1 MEEEA
6 TGKFMGGE
14 CDAFRFVLFSI
25 PYGEGDVS
33 VIDAFDPMVGNGDP
47 MRIASEIF
55 EDVFGAT
62 EGALEVDIPFLFLGG
77 VEQPFEC
84 GRLAE
89 MFDLSMKLQFPVREG
104 FHDVVA
110 VFSGKDVF

>member
-6 TGKFMGGE
+6 ADKFMGGE
-14 CDAFRFVLFSI
+14 CDAFRFIRFPIL
-25 PYGEGDVS
+25 YGEGDVS

-55 EDVFGAT
+55 EDVFGTA
-62 EGALEVDIPFLFLGG
+62 EGALEVDVPFLLFGG

-84 GRLAE
+84 GRFAE

-104 FHDVVA
+104 LQDMVA
-110 VFSGKDVF
+110 VFGGKDIS